1 MGGYQFKQCKICE
14 KSQFRKKV
22 IRENYME
29 VMRKYKTIYFVY
41 DADGGLLNELK
52 YWYKKYI
59 KRDGSTCE
67 LCDISHNKYFVRLD
81 WLRFIMR
88 LKKDYIVKV
97 LHRDEVPQKIKE
109 KNFNYPSVIGETID
123 YEFIALMDKISFID
137 FTKPTNVLELEQ
149 QIKESVGSN

>member
-1 MGGYQFKQCKICE
+1 
-14 KSQFRKKV
+14 
-22 IRENYME
+22 
-29 VMRKYKTIYFVY
+29 
-41 DADGGLLNELK
+41 
-52 YWYKKYI
+52 
-59 KRDGSTCE
+59 
-67 LCDISHNKYFVRLD
+67 
-81 WLRFIMR
+81 MR

-97 LHRDEVPQKIKE
+97 LHRDEVPQKVKE